1 MPDRLTSAL
10 PLSNRA
16 LFSCAS
22 TGPSFPQ
29 IRVAHLSATVTVGKG
44 ADIHNRHGILLSVP

>member
-1 MPDRLTSAL
+1 MPDRPTSAL